1 PLPYFVHRSKSQ
13 NFPVYEEAKRGGNML
28 QTRIRKVE
36 GNADALR
43 EQLMAQLNLEKDRI
57 FVNHL
62 TRHVII
68 KGHWKK
74 KVEKFLSE
82 QKF

>member
-1 PLPYFVHRSKSQ
+1 
-13 NFPVYEEAKRGGNML
+13 ML

-43 EQLMAQLNLEKDRI
+43 EQLIAQLNLEPDRI
-57 FVNHL
+57 FVNYL

-74 KVEKFLSE
+74 EVGKFLAE